1 MFEIPNQC
9 HFLKVFLVEE
19 LSSWKVYHLLG
30 LGGPKFV
37 QNGLRVAFG
46 WMVFLLNRCAYN

>member
-1 MFEIPNQC
+1 MFEIPNRC
-9 HFLKVFLVEE
+9 HFLKEFLVEE

-37 QNGLRVAFG
+37 QNGLLGG
-46 WMVFLLNRCAYN
+46 WLDGIFVE